1 MRPEATSVWGLKL
14 VGTHQV
20 PAAASATRAPL
31 PPRLHQ
37 QQRPFARR
45 VNTSRRIR
53 LAGVFC
59 FCVSLSLSRCRA
71 HFFCVGESLGRCRAP
86 CCFIS
91 YARCRAPNFI
101 SYAPPCYFIS
111 YRIMHIACYVSYVY
125 YRWFQPEPKSML
137 RTNALLRNATTWLAH
152 GFVFHQDAAR

>member
-31 PPRLHQ
+31 PPRFHQ

-71 HFFCVGESLGRCRAP
+71 P

-91 YARCRAPNFI
+91 YARCRAPCYFI

-111 YRIMHIACYVSYVY
+111 YRIMHIACCVSYVY
-125 YRWFQPEPKSML
+125 HRWFQPEPKSML